1 MKKFNLT
8 SLLALFMFGMLFL
21 GCGNDNNRPLPP
33 QFLTNYCE
41 TDNECPANEFCTDN
55 SCLAFYCKDN
65 SWCKRGS
72 KLCVD
77 NNCQRKAIK
86 PDGGP
91 KEGKPD
97 GGPDANPDQEPDT
110 APDSKPDSQPDDQN
124 PDPTCTPQQEVCD
137 GKDNDC
143 DGNVDEDCDCKI
155 GQTKP
160 CGKAI
165 GACTPGVQKCQNG
178 KWSTCIGQIKPSKEI
193 CDGKDNDCDGT
204 IDNDPKCVCS
214 KGATKKCGSDVG
226 ECSRGTQTC
235 QNGQWS
241 KCQNANLPQK
251 EICDGKDND
260 CNGQIDDRFPNL
272 NQFCTVGKGECK
284 NTGKYICDVNDRNR
298 TVCSVTAKAPS
309 TEVCNGKD
317 DDCDGK
323 VDNGLNLGAVCT
335 DGIGECKNT
344 GKKICN
350 FATKKVI
357 CSVSAKAPSTEVCN
371 GKDDD
376 CDGGIDEDN
385 VCNSGGCNPGT
396 TQKCGSKVG
405 TCSQG
410 TQFCKADGSW
420 STCSG
425 EIKASTEICDGKDND
440 CDGQTDESLTRACGS
455 SVGEC
460 TKGVQTCSAGKWGT
474 CSGTAS
480 KAETCN
486 GKDDDCDGK
495 TDEDFTNLGQSCSA
509 GAGSCA
515 RTGRFV
521 CKSDGSSVVCDAQ
534 PAPPGTETCNGKDD
548 DCDGLVDEGLSK
560 CLEVS
565 LVQTK
570 NQTVKVGDQSRTD
583 VKLTYNFHMSTSLVT
598 QDQFKTIMGYLPTQT
613 KSCGNCPVVN
623 ITAHEAMALA
633 NKLSKAANV
642 SECYTC
648 SGSGS
653 SITCSRKGTLSNYY
667 TCTGYRLPSEVE
679 WELAARCGQKTYQ
692 QYICTPLSSCAHF
705 GNMNGSIQPVRQK
718 AKSSCGLYD
727 MLGNTYV
734 ITDEGWDRSKVFR
747 GTNPRSND
755 QQNNTIRGCSYQ
767 SSTANCSTGKRH
779 VWLSKTG
786 KRRDTSVRFVRTIP

>member
-1 MKKFNLT
+1 MKKFNLA
-8 SLLALFMFGMLFL
+8 SLLALFMFGMLL
-21 GCGNDNNRPLPP
+21 AGCGNDNDRPLPP
-33 QFLTNYCE
+33 STVYCSNNN
-41 TDNECPANEFCTDN
+41 DCGSNQ
-55 SCLAFYCKDN
+55 YC
-65 SWCKRGS
+65 S
-72 KLCVD
+72 KQ
-77 NNCQRKAIK
+77 NNCEWKSAIK
-86 PDGGP
+86 EADASTEKSPEKDSTDGG
-91 KEGKPD
+91 
-97 GGPDANPDQEPDT
+97 PDQEPDGKKDCEDGASRSCYT
-110 APDSKPDSQPDDQN
+110 GK
-124 PDPTCTPQQEVCD
+124 PQQAGVGSCTKGTQVCAD
-137 GKDNDC
+137 GKW
-143 DGNVDEDCDCKI
+143 E
-155 GQTKP
+155 
-160 CGKAI
+160 
-165 GACTPGVQKCQNG
+165 KCQN
-178 KWSTCIGQIKPSKEI
+178 QVLPQKEV
-193 CDGKDNDCDGT
+193 CGDGKDNDCDGT
-204 IDNDPKCVCS
+204 IDNGCAECK
-214 KGATKKCGSDVG
+214 KGDSRTCYTGQKDTKNIGICKN
-226 ECSRGTQTC
+226 GTQAC
-235 QNGQWS
+235 ENGKWS
-241 KCQNANLPQK
+241 RCRNEVTPQT
-251 EICDGKDND
+251 EICDGKDNNCDGRTDEGCQKGCTPGTTQD
-260 CNGQIDDRFPNL
+260 CYSGTAGTKNIGTCRAGKQTCDSNGNWGACNNQILP
-272 NQFCTVGKGECK
+272 TVETCDGKDNDCDGQTDENIAPKQCYTGPANTRNIGSCK
-284 NTGKYICDVNDRNR
+284 DGVQQCVGGRWSVCMTETKPSKEICDRQDNDCDG
-298 TVCSVTAKAPS
+298 TVDEGFNFGASCSVGTGSCKRTGVFICSLSGTEICNATAGTPS
-309 TEVCNGKD
+309 KEVCNGKD
-317 DDCDGK
+317 DDCDG
-323 VDNGLNLGAVCT
+323 N
-335 DGIGECKNT
+335 
-344 GKKICN
+344 
-350 FATKKVI
+350 
-357 CSVSAKAPSTEVCN
+357 
-371 GKDDD
+371 
-376 CDGGIDEDN
+376 IDEDN
-385 VCNSGGCNPGT
+385 VCNSGGCNPGASR
-396 TQKCGSKVG
+396 KCGSKVG
-405 TCSQG
+405 ACSQG
-410 TQFCKADGSW
+410 TQFCKANGSW

-425 EIKASTEICDGKDND
+425 ETKPSTEICDGKDND
-440 CDGQTDESLTRACGS
+440 CDGQTDE
-455 SVGEC
+455 
-460 TKGVQTCSAGKWGT
+460 
-474 CSGTAS
+474 
-480 KAETCN
+480 
-486 GKDDDCDGK
+486 
-495 TDEDFTNLGQSCSA
+495 DFTNLSQSCSA

-534 PAPPGTETCNGKDD
+534 PAPAGTETCNGKDD

-598 QDQFKTIMGYLPTQT
+598 QDQFKTIMGYLPTQP